1 MPSLKEA
8 IAAKK
13 AAQEPTLR
21 RNPEIDAK
29 LDRFIGENPDLREYY
44 EKLSKDELIR
54 KLMLGK
60 MQRSEYANG
69 RNAEI
74 KAWVEEH
81 PEIKASEDRKV
92 YTVKDATFTGP
103 YLAVF
108 DFHGTLV
115 KPNWKLA
122 MARAAQRFAPE
133 MDDEAARVWIEANT
147 YGTGD
152 IEVLMRVAS
161 LKPGTTLGPATP
173 SLSVAA
179 EGGTPDAAPPVSVN
193 VQETFEPN
201 DDPNDPETPLPM
213 LAPGSLYL
221 SYLTSAADTDFFR
234 VTVPAAGTR
243 TTIRLPGAS
252 WR

>member
-81 PEIKASEDRKV
+81 PEIKEK
-92 YTVKDATFTGP
+92 
-103 YLAVF
+103 
-108 DFHGTLV
+108 
-115 KPNWKLA
+115 
-122 MARAAQRFAPE
+122 
-133 MDDEAARVWIEANT
+133 IEARIRNVPEQNRERAF
-147 YGTGD
+147 
-152 IEVLMRVAS
+152 IN
-161 LKPGTTLGPATP
+161 
-173 SLSVAA
+173 AA
-179 EGGTPDAAPPVSVN
+179 KSEAMN
-193 VQETFEPN
+193 Q
-201 DDPNDPETPLPM
+201 
-213 LAPGSLYL
+213 
-221 SYLTSAADTDFFR
+221 
-234 VTVPAAGTR
+234 TVRRNGNA
-243 TTIRLPGAS
+243 IRA
-252 WR
+252 

>member
-81 PEIKASEDRKV
+81 PEIKEK
-92 YTVKDATFTGP
+92 
-103 YLAVF
+103 
-108 DFHGTLV
+108 
-115 KPNWKLA
+115 
-122 MARAAQRFAPE
+122 
-133 MDDEAARVWIEANT
+133 IEARIRNVPEQNRERAF
-147 YGTGD
+147 
-152 IEVLMRVAS
+152 INAAKSEAMN
-161 LKPGTTLGPATP
+161 AT
-173 SLSVAA
+173 VRRN
-179 EGGTPDAAPPVSVN
+179 GNG
-193 VQETFEPN
+193 
-201 DDPNDPETPLPM
+201 
-213 LAPGSLYL
+213 
-221 SYLTSAADTDFFR
+221 
-234 VTVPAAGTR
+234 
-243 TTIRLPGAS
+243 IRA
-252 WR
+252 